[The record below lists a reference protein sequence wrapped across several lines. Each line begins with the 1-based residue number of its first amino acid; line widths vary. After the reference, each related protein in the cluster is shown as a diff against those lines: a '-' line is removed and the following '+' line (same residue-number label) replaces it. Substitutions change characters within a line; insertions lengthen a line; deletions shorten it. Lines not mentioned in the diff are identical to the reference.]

1 MPEPNDIPMPPKALT
16 HKDYTVGWICA
27 LPKEKAA
34 SKAML
39 DAIHDGPLP
48 LDRDPYTYTLGSIG
62 NHNVVIACLP
72 EIGTNAAASLITQM
86 SNTFPSIKFCLMV
99 GIGGGIPPQVRLGD
113 IVVSKPS
120 GIFPGVVQWDLGRSE
135 EVGFRRTGALDRPP
149 KVLLTALGDL
159 QMAHDLHG
167 TKIPTYMKEME
178 EKYPNMVGKYT
189 WSSHLKDPLFEP
201 FKPRKDLTFWVS
213 VATVIYEMLVV
224 LFRLLS
230 GRYEPEGRDMPNM
243 PDPDNGDGQPRVPE
257 IHYGLIASGNQV
269 IKDRDV
275 RDQIN
280 RDLGG
285 EVLCLEMEAA
295 GLMNNFPCIVIRGIC
310 DYADAGKNK
319 DWQKYAA
326 ALAAAFAKEFLQHV
340 RPAAVASEPSVKE
353 FLLRQG

>member
-1 MPEPNDIPMPPKALT
+1 MSAPNDIPTPPKSLT
-16 HKDYTVGWICA
+16 HRDYTVGWICA

-39 DAIHDGPLP
+39 DAIHDDLLP
-48 LDRDPYTYTLGSIG
+48 PDRDPYTYTLGSIG

-72 EIGTNAAASLITQM
+72 EIGTNSAASLITQM
-86 SNTFPSIKFCLMV
+86 SNTFPSIRFCLMV

-120 GIFPGVVQWDLGRSE
+120 GPFPGVVQWDLGKSE
-135 EVGFRRTGALDRPP
+135 EAGFKRTGALDRPP
-149 KVLLTALGDL
+149 KALLTALVDL
-159 QMAHDLHG
+159 QMSHDLQG

-178 EKYPNMVGKYT
+178 ERYPKTVGKYT
-189 WSSHLKDPLFEP
+189 WSPRLRDPL
-201 FKPRKDLTFWVS
+201 
-213 VATVIYEMLVV
+213 
-224 LFRLLS
+224 LLS
-230 GRYEPEGRDMPNM
+230 GRYEPEGRDMPSM
-243 PDPDNGDGQPRVPE
+243 PDLDNGDEQPREPE

-280 RDLGG
+280 KDLGG
-285 EVLCLEMEAA
+285 QVLCLEMEAA

-319 DWQKYAA
+319 DWQEYAA
-326 ALAAAFAKEFLQHV
+326 ALAAAFAKELLQHV
-340 RPAAVASEPSVKE
+340 QPVDVAKERPIKDV
-353 FLLRQG
+353 LLQQG